1 MKRRALA
8 LLLLLVLLLHWA
20 ALSWLRQQVPGVK
33 PLQPMAA
40 PLLTRTLQAQTP
52 PPAPARAAKTPARPK
67 TAPALAQAEPD
78 GDASAQVTAEAPE
91 LPASAPQQ
99 EAASEPDEL
108 APPPAVEASA
118 AASSDAPAATDA
130 WPPDT
135 RLSYALT
142 GNYRGPLY
150 GSARVQWQREN
161 SRYQVRLDLQLALV
175 VRVFMTSQG
184 EVSDSGL
191 RPSVYEEQF
200 PTSLQRVLFDAGYV
214 RFANGSQLPQPPAL
228 QDTVSQFVELSH
240 RFSSG
245 RDVLKVGG
253 EVLVWLARPQ
263 GMALWTYDVLDEEIL
278 HIAGVGAVPTFH
290 LRPRSIANPHGVMT
304 AELWFAPSLQY
315 LPVRVRIAL
324 GGDNFVDL
332 LVERIEQG
340 AAPAPLSP

>member
-1 MKRRALA
+1 MKPRALA
-8 LLLLLVLLLHWA
+8 LLLLWVLLLHWL
-20 ALSWLRQQVPGVK
+20 ALSWLGQQVPGVK

-40 PLLTRTLQAQTP
+40 PMLTRTLQPLTP
-52 PPAPARAAKTPARPK
+52 PPAPARAAKPPTRPK
-67 TAPALAQAEPD
+67 AAPALAQAEPD
-78 GDASAQVTAEAPE
+78 ADAGAQVKAEAPE
-91 LPASAPQQ
+91 LAASAQQQ
-99 EAASEPDEL
+99 EAASEPGEI
-108 APPPAVEASA
+108 APALTA
-118 AASSDAPAATDA
+118 AASAPASDDAPAAADA

-142 GNYRGPLY
+142 GNYRSPLY

-161 SRYQVRLDLQLALV
+161 SRYQVRLELHLALV

-200 PTSLQRVLFDAGYV
+200 PASLQRVLFDAGYV

-245 RDVLKVGG
+245 RDVLKAGG
-253 EVLVWLARPQ
+253 EVQVWLARPQ
-263 GMALWTYDVLDEEIL
+263 GMALWTYDVLGEETL
-278 HIAGVGAVPTFH
+278 QIAGVGAVSAFH
-290 LRPRSIANPHGVMT
+290 LRPRPIANPHGVMT

-324 GGDNFVDL
+324 GGDNYVDL

-340 AAPAPLSP
+340 AAPALAP